1 MAQIIVPLMVT
12 VFFAK
17 LVGDALSYSIYD
29 THIKI
34 RGAPVLVRPP
44 SSIYSFLAPASA
56 LAAAPVPAQHVAPM
70 LIMISTTRQTQQEL
84 GARAFIRVELAG

>member
-1 MAQIIVPLMVT
+1 MLT

-34 RGAPVLVRPP
+34 RGAPVLVRHC
-44 SSIYSFLAPASA
+44 LVCCVGTHA
-56 LAAAPVPAQHVAPM
+56 LALLLQ
-70 LIMISTTRQTQQEL
+70 LL
-84 GARAFIRVELAG
+84 GAVSKTITSFGSIAHCVYRMCGDVHGHSSCVVCRHGW

>member
-1 MAQIIVPLMVT
+1 MSSPSQQASHIELRPVANQRHRARCDGRSLSAQIIVPLMLT

-34 RGAPVLVRPP
+34 RGAPVLVRPHM
-44 SSIYSFLAPASA
+44 APTISA
-56 LAAAPVPAQHVAPM
+56 YT
-70 LIMISTTRQTQQEL
+70 S
-84 GARAFIRVELAG
+84 

>member
-1 MAQIIVPLMVT
+1 MTAGPRSSQIIVPLMLT

-34 RGAPVLVRPP
+34 RGAPVLVR
-44 SSIYSFLAPASA
+44 
-56 LAAAPVPAQHVAPM
+56 HC
-70 LIMISTTRQTQQEL
+70 MISPMSVRILAHHKQL
-84 GARAFIRVELAG
+84 PGAVSKSRAESSAIVSNRS

>member
-1 MAQIIVPLMVT
+1 MLT

-34 RGAPVLVRPP
+34 RGAPVLVRCRRCPCCL
-44 SSIYSFLAPASA
+44 SLC
-56 LAAAPVPAQHVAPM
+56 
-70 LIMISTTRQTQQEL
+70 L
-84 GARAFIRVELAG
+84 GASLIADMGHADSMS